1 MIRNLK
7 LSTSSSRKGEVMKY
21 RRNKVKRE
29 HGIIQDALTWLEELS
44 RCPEVTDIIPGVI
57 EVSRSPERGI
67 VYKYETQTGCKI
79 LLKSNGSI
87 QEAFVV
93 TKSPDFVRQWV
104 ENRFSTVSDKKL
116 SETNDNTNEVKPNR
130 KEQTRIKQGSSNL
143 KSNTHAKSHSKSN
156 SVTGTTRTRSPKSGS
171 NKSSRSDRGL
181 EEKYL
186 LGDPD
191 LPSLGQRINAQA
203 QQALR
208 ALQKD
213 LKQPNTR
220 RKK

>member
-1 MIRNLK
+1 
-7 LSTSSSRKGEVMKY
+7 MKH

-44 RCPEVTDIIPGVI
+44 RNSEVTDIIPGVI

-93 TKSPDFVRQWV
+93 TKSPDLVRRWV
-104 ENRFSTVSDKKL
+104 ENRFPQVLDKESHEKVVKRNVIKSPKETQTQGL
-116 SETNDNTNEVKPNR
+116 SQSQTQYLQGSVKPGS
-130 KEQTRIKQGSSNL
+130 QTRKRPHKLGSKKTPSQEEL
-143 KSNTHAKSHSKSN
+143 ERSYLG
-156 SVTGTTRTRSPKSGS
+156 TGNDDS
-171 NKSSRSDRGL
+171 
-181 EEKYL
+181 
-186 LGDPD
+186 
-191 LPSLGQRINAQA
+191 PSLGQRINPSTLK
-203 QQALR
+203 ALR
-208 ALQKD
+208 ALQKN
-213 LKQPNTR
+213 LSQPNTR

>member
-1 MIRNLK
+1 
-7 LSTSSSRKGEVMKY
+7 MKY

-44 RCPEVTDIIPGVI
+44 RSPEVTDIIPGVI

-93 TKSPDFVRQWV
+93 TKNADFVRQWV
-104 ENRFSTVSDKKL
+104 ENRFSPVLDKQL
-116 SETNDNTNEVKPNR
+116 NETIEKQSEVKPN
-130 KEQTRIKQGSSNL
+130 KLVQTKIKRDSPSY
-143 KSNTHAKSHSKSN
+143 KSDKKNVTPSAKANPRTHSKST
-156 SVTGTTRTRSPKSGS
+156 SRTSFRSERRFK
-171 NKSSRSDRGL
+171 
-181 EEKYL
+181 EKDL
-186 LGDPD
+186 DLGDPN
-191 LPSLGQRINAQA
+191 LPNLGQRINAKT

-213 LKQPNTR
+213 LNQPNTR

>member
-1 MIRNLK
+1 
-7 LSTSSSRKGEVMKY
+7 MKH

-44 RCPEVTDIIPGVI
+44 RSPEVTDIIPGVI

-104 ENRFSTVSDKKL
+104 ENRFPPVIDKQTHEK
-116 SETNDNTNEVKPNR
+116 SEKQDVVKPR
-130 KEQTRIKQGSSNL
+130 KERQRQSQSNNQTQKQ
-143 KSNTHAKSHSKSN
+143 KQYDQA
-156 SVTGTTRTRSPKSGS
+156 SVKSGS
-171 NKSSRSDRGL
+171 QSRKRPHRSSSKKASRLEVRLEKKYLDRGD
-181 EEKYL
+181 E
-186 LGDPD
+186 DSPN
-191 LPSLGQRINAQA
+191 LGQRINPSTR
-203 QQALR
+203 QALN
-208 ALQKD
+208 ALQKN
-213 LKQPNTR
+213 LSRQNTR

>member
-1 MIRNLK
+1 
-7 LSTSSSRKGEVMKY
+7 MKH

-44 RCPEVTDIIPGVI
+44 RSPEVTDIIPGVI

-104 ENRFSTVSDKKL
+104 ENRFPPVVDKQTHEK
-116 SETNDNTNEVKPNR
+116 SEKQNVVKPH
-130 KEQTRIKQGSSNL
+130 KEPESHNQTQKQYDQGSV
-143 KSNTHAKSHSKSN
+143 KP
-156 SVTGTTRTRSPKSGS
+156 RSPSRKQPHR
-171 NKSSRSDRGL
+171 SSAKKASRLDVGL
-181 EEKYL
+181 EMKYL
-186 LGDPD
+186 NRGDED
-191 LPSLGQRINAQA
+191 SPSLGQRIDSRTR
-203 QQALR
+203 QALN
-208 ALQKD
+208 ALQKN
-213 LKQPNTR
+213 LSQQNTR